1 MAAMTASLPRLVLAV
16 FLVTA
21 VSVPEARAADDPA
34 SLVQRWLD
42 SWTRLAG
49 RFQQVVSSPTL
60 PREQVE
66 SGQFEIARPD
76 RMRWDYEVPETKLAV
91 TDGHSTWLYLPEDR
105 QVIRGNME
113 ALRREGAMALLL
125 GGTRTLTEAFRI
137 MESGQVDG
145 RLELILEP
153 RAPSQAIVRLD
164 LVATLAGRILM
175 FTVHDAAG
183 NQVRWS
189 FTELRLD
196 PPLDDRR
203 FSFTIPPGVEVQDL
217 EELSVESP

>member
-21 VSVPEARAADDPA
+21 VSVPEARAAADPA
-34 SLVQRWLD
+34 SRVQSWLD

-153 RAPSQAIVRLD
+153 RAPSQAMVRLD
-164 LVATLAGRILM
+164 LVATLTGRILM